1 MPQKKRPKLGNPQF
15 IDKGPYC
22 PTEEEIKR
30 AMEEI
35 RSHWSKAEEMSR
47 SMYDIAPPVEVRQ
60 YQDPRELFGP
70 KGAMLKIRRVR
81 DA

>member
-1 MPQKKRPKLGNPQF
+1 MPQRKRPKLGKF
-15 IDKGPYC
+15 VDRGPYC

-30 AMEEI
+30 ATVEI

-47 SMYDIAPPVEVRQ
+47 SMYDTAPPVEVRQ

-70 KGAMLKIRRVR
+70 RGVMLKIRRVR